1 MEIAVSAVLTEGTL
15 EKAAKKASVSLA
27 TIKRWMRE
35 PAFKRALRDA
45 RLGILE
51 RIGDVYLQLAKR
63 ATKVVY
69 DCMKDDNPPG
79 IRLRAV
85 ATANDS
91 VKEIVG
97 LVSVK
102 AELDEL
108 RALVEAKGHAEGTL
122 PSRNGATAGRDHERG
137 R

>member
-1 MEIAVSAVLTEGTL
+1 MEIAVSAMLSEGTL
-15 EKAAKKASVSLA
+15 EKAAQKASVSVA
-27 TIKRWMRE
+27 TLKRWQKE
-35 PAFKRALRDA
+35 PEFKKALRDA
-45 RLGILE
+45 RLRILE
-51 RIGDVYLQLAKR
+51 AIGDVYLQLARR

-108 RALVEAKGHAEGTL
+108 RSMLEERRNVEGTL
-122 PSRNGATAGRDHERG
+122 PSRNGAASR
-137 R
+137 